1 MNQAEAAKEREK
13 VLVDEVETLTLRLSV
28 LSADLEAA
36 REASSEQARELDV
49 AKGKAVETGGT

>member
-49 AKGKAVETGGT
+49 AKEKAVEIGGT